1 MANRRKETKRGKVT
15 LIEKKNR
22 RVLGLKNIKNDRIG
36 RIVFSR
42 HCLSILIIFTGK
54 LQISNRFLPFEC
66 TYVGKQVFY
75 IIQKSFNFS
84 LEILSLQHAR
94 LFQSAS
100 HRETSTDEQAG
111 RATLYA
117 RPFTTIRPIHES
129 FTHSSDELCILR
141 K

>member
-54 LQISNRFLPFEC
+54 LQISNRSLPFEC

-84 LEILSLQHAR
+84 LEIVSLACPPLPKCVTPR
-94 LFQSAS
+94 NFN
-100 HRETSTDEQAG
+100 RRTSRPCNAICK
-111 RATLYA
+111 ALYYDPA
-117 RPFTTIRPIHES
+117 HSRVIHPFFR
-129 FTHSSDELCILR
+129 
-141 K
+141 